1 LLGIYFGPA
10 KWAKAIAVPRL
21 PIPISHTSLP
31 NDLARRQHYLQR
43 LWGNATKM
51 RNLQLHGL
59 QWAYLFIKGG
69 SGWLEKRGN
78 NPLSGVWHP
87 PHKIKINLLIMLS

>member
-59 QWAYLFIKGG
+59 QWAYLFIKGEWVVG
-69 SGWLEKRGN
+69 KTGKQSSFWRLA
-78 NPLSGVWHP
+78 SAA
-87 PHKIKINLLIMLS
+87 